1 MLIREDYMVYWC
13 KIFKIEVT
21 QVFFFFWPLM
31 FNPLTSSSCTFPPFY
46 QSANTRLTL
55 REKEESGA
63 AKRTEECRWTGI
75 RTKGTEEQ
83 KVPHAPAPSASSVP
97 ALSLQQFKSSLHKLD
112 PWEQEKQTNVQQ
124 TTATQTA
131 LCCGEQGRGHCIKC
145 NVWKHHDWPWG
156 TPISPQKCLSWP
168 STAA

>member
-1 MLIREDYMVYWC
+1 MQNNQNSGDSGL
-13 KIFKIEVT
+13 
-21 QVFFFFWPLM
+21 FFLALM
-31 FNPLTSSSCTFPPFY
+31 FSPLTSSSYTCPPFY

-55 REKEESGA
+55 WEKEESGA

-112 PWEQEKQTNVQQ
+112 PWEQEKQTSVEQ
-124 TTATQTA
+124 TTVTQTA
-131 LCCGEQGRGHCIKC
+131 LCCGEQGTGHCIKC
-145 NVWKHHDWPWG
+145 NVCKYQDWPWG
-156 TPISPQKCLSWP
+156 TRCSPICSLS
-168 STAA
+168 SEMFIMA